1 MARRKEQHLKS
12 ISNVLAAERGLL
24 AEQNTKIALNC
35 ADYACILQDNRVV
48 VVGAAKE
55 LAKNE
60 EVKKFYPGLSAAGRN
75 SPRDIKTLSAPKAI
89 ADVMRP

>member
-1 MARRKEQHLKS
+1 M
-12 ISNVLAAERGLL
+12 
-24 AEQNTKIALNC
+24 IALNC

-48 VVGAAKE
+48 VVGAGKE

-75 SPRDIKTLSAPKAI
+75 SLRDIKTLSAPKAI
-89 ADVMRP
+89 AGVMRP